1 MDCFTIE
8 EARDRLDDLIE
19 RAASTGERIILTRDG
34 REVAA
39 IVHAEDAR
47 WLQELEDR
55 EDNAAADAALAEA
68 AEKGTIPWET
78 LKAELNLAPA
88 P

>member
-1 MDCFTIE
+1 MDCFTIA

-39 IVHAEDAR
+39 IVHAEDAH
-47 WLQELEDR
+47 WLQALEDR
-55 EDNAAADAALAEA
+55 EDDAAADAALAEA
-68 AEKGTIPWET
+68 AENGTIPWET

>member
-19 RAASTGERIILTRDG
+19 RTASTGERIVLTRDG

-55 EDNAAADAALAEA
+55 EDNAAAALAEA

-78 LKAELNLAPA
+78 VKAELNLAPT